1 MLQIRSSQDESQQ
14 LRTLNLSYAVA
25 VIRWRGMPTMSLSDV
40 DNGDDVDSETPG
52 PSIELFAMLRDEPP
66 MAERRPEVGPR

>member
-1 MLQIRSSQDESQQ
+1 
-14 LRTLNLSYAVA
+14 
-25 VIRWRGMPTMSLSDV
+25 MSLSDV
-40 DNGDDVDSETPG
+40 DDGDDVDSEAPG